1 MSEPTTGPVCP
12 QCGTPRAADGTPA
25 CSCAEQ
31 ASEAHRDSRTA
42 QAAAAE
48 DFDPVRIRPFVKVG
62 DAPSGAHDTAD
73 APDPAGT
80 PDTAGAPY
88 TPGAPGSSDVHD
100 TPGLHDPAYPSDDP
114 TEELPAHGGHP
125 GPPSAPDE
133 RLPGGTGHHEG
144 GRRRRRALAVGAG
157 AAAVAAVVAA
167 GLVSGLFSYDAP
179 ARDGLAD
186 DVRARLPEAA
196 SQASQEDTASTPT
209 SSGTASPSRSTGT
222 PSASPDATPDE
233 SSAAPSGSG
242 RPTRTPS
249 NSDATRT
256 SGPQPTG
263 SAEQNPVLGLGDR
276 GPEVTEL
283 QLRLRQVGLY
293 SGDADGE
300 YDREVESAVRGYQLT
315 RVVLD
320 DESGVYGMPTRVAL
334 ESETSEP

>member
-1 MSEPTTGPVCP
+1 MSEPTGPVCP

-62 DAPSGAHDTAD
+62 DGPSGAHDTA
-73 APDPAGT
+73 AP
-80 PDTAGAPY
+80 PD
-88 TPGAPGSSDVHD
+88 SSDVHD
-100 TPGLHDPAYPSDDP
+100 SSGLHDPVYASDDL
-114 TEELPAHGGHP
+114 TEQLPAHAGYP
-125 GPPSAPDE
+125 GPPATPDE
-133 RLPGGTGHHEG
+133 RHAVGTGHPEG
-144 GRRRRRALAVGAG
+144 GRRRGRALAVGAG
-157 AAAVAAVVAA
+157 AAAVAALVAA

-179 ARDGLAD
+179 ARDGSLPD

-196 SQASQEDTASTPT
+196 SQEETTPT
-209 SSGTASPSRSTGT
+209 PTPSGTASPSRSTGT
-222 PSASPDATPDE
+222 PSASPEATPGE

-249 NSDATRT
+249 NSGATRT
-256 SGPQPTG
+256 SGPVPTG
-263 SAEQNPVLGLGDR
+263 STEQNPVLGLGDQ

-293 SGDADGE
+293 NGDADGE

>member
-1 MSEPTTGPVCP
+1 MSEPTGPVCP

-62 DAPSGAHDTAD
+62 DDPSGAHDT
-73 APDPAGT
+73 
-80 PDTAGAPY
+80 
-88 TPGAPGSSDVHD
+88 S
-100 TPGLHDPAYPSDDP
+100 GLHDLAYTSDDP
-114 TEELPAHGGHP
+114 TEELPADAGHP
-125 GPPSAPDE
+125 EPPSDPDE
-133 RLPGGTGHHEG
+133 RPAVGTGHPEG
-144 GRRRRRALAVGAG
+144 GRRRRRPLTVGAG
-157 AAAVAAVVAA
+157 AAAVAALVAA

-179 ARDGLAD
+179 ARDGSLPD

-196 SQASQEDTASTPT
+196 AHASQEGTTPMPT

-222 PSASPDATPDE
+222 PSASPDASPGE

-249 NSDATRT
+249 HSGATRT
-256 SGPQPTG
+256 SGPAPSG
-263 SAEQNPVLGLGDR
+263 SAEQNPVLGLGDQ

-293 SGDADGE
+293 NGDADGE

-320 DESGVYGMPTRVAL
+320 DESGVYGLPTRTAL

>member
-1 MSEPTTGPVCP
+1 MSEPTGPVCP

-73 APDPAGT
+73 AP
-80 PDTAGAPY
+80 
-88 TPGAPGSSDVHD
+88 GSSDVHD
-100 TPGLHDPAYPSDDP
+100 TPGLHDPAYASDDP

-125 GPPSAPDE
+125 GPPSAPDV
-133 RLPGGTGHHEG
+133 RPPVGTGHHEG
-144 GRRRRRALAVGAG
+144 GRRRRRALVGGAG
-157 AAAVAAVVAA
+157 AAAAAAVVAA

-179 ARDGLAD
+179 ARDGLPD

-196 SQASQEDTASTPT
+196 SQEDTTSTPT
-209 SSGTASPSRSTGT
+209 PSGTASPSRSAGT

-233 SSAAPSGSG
+233 SSAVPSGSG

-256 SGPQPTG
+256 SGPPPTG
-263 SAEQNPVLGLGDR
+263 SAEQNPVLGFGDR

-293 SGDADGE
+293 SGDTDGE

-315 RVVLD
+315 RVILD
-320 DESGVYGMPTRVAL
+320 DESGIYGMPTRVAL

>member
-1 MSEPTTGPVCP
+1 MSEPTGPVCP

-62 DAPSGAHDTAD
+62 DDPSGAHDTAA
-73 APDPAGT
+73 APD
-80 PDTAGAPY
+80 
-88 TPGAPGSSDVHD
+88 SSGV
-100 TPGLHDPAYPSDDP
+100 HDPAYASDDP
-114 TEELPAHGGHP
+114 TEELPAHAGYP

-133 RLPGGTGHHEG
+133 LPRVGTGHPEG

-157 AAAVAAVVAA
+157 AAAVAALVAA

-179 ARDGLAD
+179 ARNGSLPD

-196 SQASQEDTASTPT
+196 SQASQEDTTPT
-209 SSGTASPSRSTGT
+209 PTPSGTASPSRSTGN
-222 PSASPDATPDE
+222 PSASPDATPGE

-249 NSDATRT
+249 HSGATRT
-256 SGPQPTG
+256 SGPAPTG
-263 SAEQNPVLGLGDR
+263 SAEQNPVLGLGDQ

-283 QLRLRQVGLY
+283 QLRLRQLGLY
-293 SGDADGE
+293 NGDADGE
-300 YDREVESAVRGYQLT
+300 FDREVESAVRGYQLT

-320 DESGVYGMPTRVAL
+320 DESGVYGMPTRTAL

>member
-1 MSEPTTGPVCP
+1 MTEPTGPVCP

-62 DAPSGAHDTAD
+62 DDSSDAHDT
-73 APDPAGT
+73 
-80 PDTAGAPY
+80 
-88 TPGAPGSSDVHD
+88 S
-100 TPGLHDPAYPSDDP
+100 GLHDPAHTSDDP
-114 TEELPAHGGHP
+114 TEKLPAQAGYP
-125 GPPSAPDE
+125 EPPSAPDE
-133 RLPGGTGHHEG
+133 RPAVGTGHHERG
-144 GRRRRRALAVGAG
+144 PRRRRALAVGAG
-157 AAAVAAVVAA
+157 AATVAALVAA

-179 ARDGLAD
+179 ARNGSLPD

-196 SQASQEDTASTPT
+196 AQASQEDTTPT
-209 SSGTASPSRSTGT
+209 PTPSGTASPSRSTGT
-222 PSASPDATPDE
+222 PSASPDATPGE
-233 SSAAPSGSG
+233 SSTAPSGSG

-249 NSDATRT
+249 NSGATRT
-256 SGPQPTG
+256 SGPAPSG
-263 SAEQNPVLGLGDR
+263 SAEQNPVLGLGDQ

-293 SGDADGE
+293 DGDADGE

-315 RVVLD
+315 RVILD
-320 DESGVYGMPTRVAL
+320 DESGVYGMPTRTAL